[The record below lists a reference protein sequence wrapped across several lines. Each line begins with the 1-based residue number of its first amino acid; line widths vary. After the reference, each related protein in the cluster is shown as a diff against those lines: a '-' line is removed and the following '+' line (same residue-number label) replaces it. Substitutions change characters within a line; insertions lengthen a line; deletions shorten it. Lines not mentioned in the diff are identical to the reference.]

1 VGGKERRRGGS
12 RTTSMKIHTY
22 MVVAGVR
29 LRHRG
34 GKVAVQEQAR
44 WKAVG
49 RGGGGGGLAMG

>member
-49 RGGGGGGLAMG
+49 RGGGGGP